1 MKRSVIWISLVLLAI
16 VPLAALASDHADPVV
31 LVDPNANIT
40 GLFFFP
46 KGDQMIAILNVRR
59 SLTAAPPY
67 DLEPYEYII
76 NMDLHSKVTLDDA
89 GNNARYGGTVVNPG
103 GISPDV
109 QIKIHLNNDT
119 TLK

>member
-1 MKRSVIWISLVLLAI
+1 MSRKSIGIFV
-16 VPLAALASDHADPVV
+16 LAALVCVAVEASDHADPVV
-31 LVDPNANIT
+31 LTDPNANIT

-59 SLTAAPPY
+59 SLTAPPPY
-67 DLEPYEYII
+67 ELGPYEYVI

-119 TLK
+119 TLKS